1 MPNRKSA
8 LKSLKKN
15 IKRRGRNKPLRSELK
30 TKNKKFNVLLSEN
43 KLDEAK
49 NYLKD
54 FVVKIDKAASKGII
68 HKKKADRKKSR
79 LMKKLNKLAS

>member
-8 LKSLKKN
+8 LKSLKKS

-30 TKNKKFNVLLSEN
+30 TKDKKFNVLLSEN

-54 FVVKIDKAASKGII
+54 FIVKIDKATSKGII

>member
-1 MPNRKSA
+1 MPSRKSA
-8 LKSLKKN
+8 IKSLKKN
-15 IKRRGRNKPLRSELK
+15 IKRRRRNKPLRSELK
-30 TKNKKFNVLLSEN
+30 TKDKKFNILLSEN
-43 KLDEAK
+43 KPDEAK

-54 FVVKIDKAASKGII
+54 FIVKIDKAASKGII

>member
-15 IKRRGRNKPLRSELK
+15 IKRHKRNKPLRSELK

-54 FVVKIDKAASKGII
+54 FTVKIDKAASKGII